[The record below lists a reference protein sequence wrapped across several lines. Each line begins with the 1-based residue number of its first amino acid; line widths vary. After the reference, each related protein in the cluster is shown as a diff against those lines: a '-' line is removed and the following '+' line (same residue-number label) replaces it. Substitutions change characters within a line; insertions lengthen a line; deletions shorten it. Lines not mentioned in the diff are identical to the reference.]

1 MALTK
6 RGLIVEEKPVGWE
19 NHRHRHGAGLSFT
32 RVKEQ
37 APLWL
42 SSVQEEPTPY
52 AGRPRPGQALSKV
65 SRNRKRV
72 ARSPGCYVAG
82 HAS

>member
-1 MALTK
+1 M
-6 RGLIVEEKPVGWE
+6 EEKPVGWE
-19 NHRHRHGAGLSFT
+19 NHS
-32 RVKEQ
+32 VKEQ
-37 APLWL
+37 PALLL
-42 SSVQEEPTPY
+42 SSVQEPAPY

>member
-1 MALTK
+1 ML
-6 RGLIVEEKPVGWE
+6 V
-19 NHRHRHGAGLSFT
+19 
-32 RVKEQ
+32 
-37 APLWL
+37 APD
-42 SSVQEEPTPY
+42 Q
-52 AGRPRPGQALSKV
+52 PGQALSKV